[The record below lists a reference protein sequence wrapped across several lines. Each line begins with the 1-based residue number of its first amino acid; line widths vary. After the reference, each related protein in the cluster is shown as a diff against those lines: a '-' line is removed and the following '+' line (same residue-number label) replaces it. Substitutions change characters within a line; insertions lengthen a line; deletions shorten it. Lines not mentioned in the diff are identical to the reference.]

1 MGWTVTTDLY
11 SALGDSLTSVTLA
24 WFMDLGLE
32 KEAPFRAQVRR
43 LISLQK
49 ANMMRLWSD
58 HFGNLRPCNVWRLPG
73 WADLIVERRLNLHHM
88 NLLKYER
95 ENSLDSPSVSSLH
108 IRPSRQTSLQEGYRK
123 IYQNFFLFLAIET

>member
-1 MGWTVTTDLY
+1 M
-11 SALGDSLTSVTLA
+11 
-24 WFMDLGLE
+24 FE
-32 KEAPFRAQVRR
+32 KCLNLF
-43 LISLQK
+43 L
-49 ANMMRLWSD
+49 
-58 HFGNLRPCNVWRLPG
+58 NLRPCNVWRLPG

-123 IYQNFFLFLAIET
+123 IYQKTFFFFLQLKPKLVLRSRGV